1 MDSDQLKLIQEKVN
15 KIGILYIE
23 SLHTFPTVPSDF
35 RPWVVKL
42 SPSALY
48 NCSLPLRKKLHL
60 KTPEVKLMSIKRW
73 VTTSMLGIDLP
84 DGVFFSIKR
93 REDFVT
99 EPTPHLKKTEYTLV
113 MLPYGNVWSQINNDT
128 PITEEWLFSDASSG
142 KLILE
147 ELMIKDALN
156 PVVGY
161 FESCYKYMLDNPEQ
175 IGIHL
180 KRKKNLDQEIKKTK
194 IEIIP

>member
-1 MDSDQLKLIQEKVN
+1 
-15 KIGILYIE
+15 
-23 SLHTFPTVPSDF
+23 
-35 RPWVVKL
+35 
-42 SPSALY
+42 
-48 NCSLPLRKKLHL
+48 
-60 KTPEVKLMSIKRW
+60 
-73 VTTSMLGIDLP
+73 MLGIDLP